1 MSSESRCE
9 KKSYEE
15 MKSLIMLDS
24 RIMALGQ
31 LLYTATHKYANNTAL
46 SWRDRSMTYHELY
59 SRVQHFAQKI
69 SQHGIQPGDR
79 VLLFFENSFEFY
91 IGYHA
96 IAQLGAVVAPLNTFL
111 RERELAH
118 IIDDC
123 KAKMLI
129 ASKELLSR
137 LKEDHITN
145 LPVVLTED
153 DMMLHESIPLAH
165 IVKPPAHLQ
174 PDEMAALLYTSGT
187 TGLPK
192 GVMLSSRNIFVNVVQ
207 GIAPLGLTS
216 QERALGVLP
225 LFHSFA
231 QTTCVWGSM
240 LLGCSVIV
248 VPKIERRHIQEG
260 LQLEP
265 TVILG
270 VPALFGLLCLMRN
283 ASFGSVKYF
292 ISGGDALPDRI
303 RAAFELIY
311 NRKLC
316 SGYGLSETS
325 PALTA
330 DMDDES
336 APTNTVGKPLVGVLL
351 SIRDEKNSEVSQGE
365 IGLIWAS
372 GEQIMLG
379 YYNAPEKTAQVI
391 VDGWFN
397 TGDLG
402 YIDEYGKLVITGRE
416 KDIIVN
422 KGFKI
427 YPQEIENIISSHPLV
442 IRVGVIGVE
451 DEAAGQVPVAYVQI
465 RQMQDGIEKQL
476 RELCVHNLASYKVP
490 RHFICTT
497 DNLPTTATGKVDKK
511 RLGKN

>member
-1 MSSESRCE
+1 
-9 KKSYEE
+9 
-15 MKSLIMLDS
+15 
-24 RIMALGQ
+24 
-31 LLYTATHKYANNTAL
+31 
-46 SWRDRSMTYHELY
+46 
-59 SRVQHFAQKI
+59 
-69 SQHGIQPGDR
+69 
-79 VLLFFENSFEFY
+79 
-91 IGYHA
+91 
-96 IAQLGAVVAPLNTFL
+96 
-111 RERELAH
+111 
-118 IIDDC
+118 
-123 KAKMLI
+123 
-129 ASKELLSR
+129 
-137 LKEDHITN
+137 
-145 LPVVLTED
+145 
-153 DMMLHESIPLAH
+153 
-165 IVKPPAHLQ
+165 
-174 PDEMAALLYTSGT
+174 MAALLYTSGT

-192 GVMLSSRNIFVNVVQ
+192 GVMLSSRNIFVNVIQ
-207 GIAPLGLTS
+207 GIAPLSFTT

-231 QTTCVWGSM
+231 QTTCVWGST

-260 LQLEP
+260 LQLKP

-303 RAAFELIY
+303 RAAFALIY

-336 APTNTVGKPLVGVLL
+336 APTNTVGRPLVGVLL
-351 SIRDEKNSEVSQGE
+351 SIRDEKNNEVSQGE

-379 YYNAPEKTAQVI
+379 YYNAPEKTAQVV

-442 IRVGVIGVE
+442 IRVGVLGVE

-465 RQMQDGIEKQL
+465 RQAQEGIEKQL